1 MSKFYKAAKRIVRI
15 FLAIVSFVILS
26 SCDMHD
32 DVKPR
37 NQDDTRW
44 ITDDQKRL
52 KQSIILVL
60 NLIMAPDLSL
70 VIMICS
76 RKMIF
81 LLI

>member
-44 ITDDQKRL
+44 ITADQ
-52 KQSIILVL
+52 
-60 NLIMAPDLSL
+60 N
-70 VIMICS
+70 
-76 RKMIF
+76 IF
-81 LLI
+81 FSVMYDGNYNSCLGA